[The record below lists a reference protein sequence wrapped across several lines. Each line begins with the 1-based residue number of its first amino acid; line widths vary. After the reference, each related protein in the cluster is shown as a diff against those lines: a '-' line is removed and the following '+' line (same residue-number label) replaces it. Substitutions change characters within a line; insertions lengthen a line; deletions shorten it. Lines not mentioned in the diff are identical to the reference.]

1 MSRTQDEHWIEAL
14 VAEHEGPLVRYAER
28 MLRDLDRARDVV
40 QDVFLR
46 CLEQERARLEGRERA
61 WLYTVC
67 RNRVFDVLRKESRM
81 STRDEAGLLALAGNA
96 PPPEQHLQREEAA
109 ASAVAQL
116 ATLPER
122 QQEVLRLKFQGG
134 LSYKE
139 IAAVTEFSVSYVG
152 VLIHEGMKTLRTR
165 LARPGLEG

>member
-1 MSRTQDEHWIEAL
+1 MSRPQDEHWIEAV

-28 MLRDLDRARDVV
+28 LLGDLDRARDVV
-40 QDVFLR
+40 QDVFLK
-46 CLEQERARLEGRERA
+46 CLQQDREQLADGLRA

-81 STRDEAGLLALAGNA
+81 STRDEAGLLRVAGQA
-96 PPPEQHLQREEAA
+96 PPPEQHLQRKEAA
-109 ASAVAQL
+109 HDALAQL
-116 ATLPER
+116 AALPER

-139 IAAVTEFSVSYVG
+139 IAAVTEHSVSYVG
-152 VLIHEGMKTLRTR
+152 VLIHEGMKTLRSR
-165 LARPGLEG
+165 LAGAGPQA

>member
-1 MSRTQDEHWIEAL
+1 MSERQDEHWIDAV
-14 VAEHEGPLVRYAER
+14 VADYERPLVRYAER
-28 MLRDLDRARDVV
+28 LLGDLDRARDVV

-46 CLEQERARLEGRERA
+46 CLQQDPEQLGSGLRA

-67 RNRVFDVLRKESRM
+67 RNRAFDVLRKEARM
-81 STRDEAGLLALAGNA
+81 STRDEAGLLPLAGDA
-96 PPPEQHLQREEAA
+96 PPPEQHLQKEEAA
-109 ASAVAQL
+109 AGALAQL

-139 IAAVTEFSVSYVG
+139 IAAVTEHSVSYVG
-152 VLIHEGMKTLRTR
+152 VLIHQGMKTLRMR
-165 LARPGLEG
+165 LAGAGPEA